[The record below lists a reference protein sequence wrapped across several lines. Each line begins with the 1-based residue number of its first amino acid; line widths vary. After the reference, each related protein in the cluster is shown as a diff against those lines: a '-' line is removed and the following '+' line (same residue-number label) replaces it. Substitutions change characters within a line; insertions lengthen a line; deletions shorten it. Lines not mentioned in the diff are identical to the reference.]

1 MKGTG
6 MKFQYSWLRRHCSAC
21 SKENKLKKPWFS
33 WLCDRSLSNKKEAN
47 NLNTIAINHFASY
60 QLSAISRWCVWNE
73 QGSDGNQICLFE
85 KFHQKSKLFYSSYPP
100 NQDQFPRTSNR
111 CQISSELL
119 WCYEYLTCKE
129 RSVWLK
135 YVLFVTLL
143 KGIPTILIPDIY
155 CSPFQEVASKI

>member
-1 MKGTG
+1 MVAKGSLKICCREISTTFLQDETPKWKG
-6 MKFQYSWLRRHCSAC
+6 QEWNSNIVGHEGIAQLTVK
-21 SKENKLKKPWFS
+21 KINKKKPWFS

-47 NLNTIAINHFASY
+47 NLVTITINHFASY
-60 QLSAISRWCVWNE
+60 QLSAVSRWCVWNE

-85 KFHQKSKLFYSSYPP
+85 KFHQKSKLFYSNYPP

-129 RSVWLK
+129 RSVW
-135 YVLFVTLL
+135 
-143 KGIPTILIPDIY
+143 
-155 CSPFQEVASKI
+155 

>member
-1 MKGTG
+1 

-47 NLNTIAINHFASY
+47 NLITIAINHFASY

-73 QGSDGNQICLFE
+73 QGSDGNQICLLE
-85 KFHQKSKLFYSSYPP
+85 KFHQKSKLFYSNYPP

-129 RSVWLK
+129 RSVW
-135 YVLFVTLL
+135 
-143 KGIPTILIPDIY
+143 
-155 CSPFQEVASKI
+155 

>member
-6 MKFQYSWLRRHCSAC
+6 MKFQYSWLWRHCSAC

-47 NLNTIAINHFASY
+47 NLVTIAINHFASY
-60 QLSAISRWCVWNE
+60 QLSAVSRWCVWNE
-73 QGSDGNQICLFE
+73 QGSDANQICLFE
-85 KFHQKSKLFYSSYPP
+85 KFHQKSKLFFTATTHPTKINFPGHQTGAKLAQSYFGVM
-100 NQDQFPRTSNR
+100 NISHVKRDQFG
-111 CQISSELL
+111 
-119 WCYEYLTCKE
+119 
-129 RSVWLK
+129 K

-143 KGIPTILIPDIY
+143 KGIPTIPIPDIY